1 MEAGMWIWSGQ
12 RKRRAGRGE
21 WMVGSMVMV
30 KKGWMTL
37 GWLNVATS
45 VPFEEN
51 ASPKGVR
58 DHLSMPSDSAEDAT
72 QRGIGM

>member
-45 VPFEEN
+45 VSFEEN
-51 ASPKGVR
+51 ARPTGVR
-58 DHLSMPSDSAEDAT
+58 DHLSMLFGTANPAVRFGTE
-72 QRGIGM
+72 M